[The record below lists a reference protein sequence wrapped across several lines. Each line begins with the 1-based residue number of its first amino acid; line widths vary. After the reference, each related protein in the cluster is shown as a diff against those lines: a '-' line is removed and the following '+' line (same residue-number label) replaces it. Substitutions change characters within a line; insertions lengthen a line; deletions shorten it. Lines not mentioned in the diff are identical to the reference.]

1 MFSYIF
7 MKILEKRPE
16 RYDVGINIL
25 SGGHSRRIKA
35 QIVQNHVK
43 PGMEILDVGCGTG
56 SLALDAAKADARVA
70 GVDIS
75 KGMLAVAQ
83 KRIAD
88 HGMEDRIT
96 LYHAGVVEI
105 ASLFDENRFDL
116 IISTLVFSELYS
128 EERALALHQIKSLLK
143 PEGTLVIAVEVPPG
157 KPLKKIIH
165 ALVRLPLTVLTYI
178 IAQTGTKPFTGISEE
193 IAESGFRI
201 IGEDRSFLDSF
212 MIVTAEKS
220 VKDRFDENVLPQTRP
235 SEDDFSLIQSLW
247 DFIGRWFP
255 NPVEPGLRVIGK
267 PDRNSPV
274 LLTSNFHLTVRR
286 VENALEGE
294 DVFLLVAPANG
305 INVWCGAC
313 GGELDTHS
321 AITVIKTSRIN
332 ERIDHHQIILPQFS
346 APGID
351 RGLLEKETG
360 MTGIFGPAYSKDI
373 PLFLKNRK
381 TVFAH
386 NRAEFSLP
394 FRVEMLLSMNLLV
407 WFAIG
412 IITLFIEPNMVL
424 PINVAFWIAGFILYA
439 GFPVIPG
446 KSGWLKAAI
455 LSAVQVSAIAIY
467 SVFMSFP
474 LFSHWKTMIIVT
486 AINMWLG
493 FDLRGI
499 VAGLP
504 SEAEWLMHRLGMR
517 SFGHIFSAGVFN
529 PGKINQDISKCNN
542 CRTCIMVCPK
552 GVFEAVDKHK
562 IRVHRQ
568 RDCFSCNACVTQ
580 CPEAALSLK
589 IPSSFEF

>member
-1 MFSYIF
+1 

-16 RYDVGINIL
+16 RYDAGINIL
-25 SGGHSRRIKA
+25 SGGHSKKIKK
-35 QIVQNHVK
+35 QIVQNYVE
-43 PGMEILDVGCGTG
+43 PGMEILDIGCGTG
-56 SLALDAAKADARVA
+56 SLAIDAAKAGAGIK

-88 HGMEDRIT
+88 NGMENRIT

-105 ASLFDENRFDL
+105 DSLFEKNSFDL
-116 IISTLVFSELYS
+116 IISTLVFSELYF
-128 EERALALHQIKSLLK
+128 EERALALRQIKKLLK
-143 PEGTLVIAVEVPPG
+143 SDGTLIIAVEVPPA

-165 ALVRLPLTVLTYI
+165 YLVRFPLAVLTYI
-178 IAQTGTKPFTGISEE
+178 IAQIGTNPFARISEE
-193 IAESGFRI
+193 IAESGLSI
-201 IGEDRSFLDSF
+201 TSENRSFLDSF
-212 MIVTAEKS
+212 TIISAKKS
-220 VKDRFDENVLPQTRP
+220 MDDSPDGVVLPKAKKP
-235 SEDDFSLIQSLW
+235 EGDFSYIKSLW

-255 NPVEPGLRVIGK
+255 NPVEPGLRIIGK

-286 VENALEGE
+286 VEKALKDE

-305 INVWCGAC
+305 INVWCGSC
-313 GGELDTHS
+313 GGDLNTH
-321 AITVIKTSRIN
+321 AVITAVKTSRIN
-332 ERIDHHQIILPQFS
+332 ERVDHRHFFLPQFS

-351 RGLLEKETG
+351 RGLLKKETG
-360 MTGIFGPAYSKDI
+360 ITGIFGPAHSKDI

-381 TVFAH
+381 TVLEH

-394 FRVEMLLSMNLLV
+394 FRLEMLLSMNLVV

-412 IITLFIEPNMVL
+412 IITLLIEPNMFL
-424 PINVAFWIAGFILYA
+424 SISANFWLAGFILYA

-446 KSGWLKAAI
+446 KSGWLKAAV
-455 LSAVQVSAIAIY
+455 LSAMEVIAIAVY
-467 SVFMSFP
+467 SVFMSLP
-474 LFSHWKTMIIVT
+474 MFSHWKTMIIVI

-504 SEAEWLMHRLGMR
+504 SEAEWLMHRLGMS

-529 PGKINQDISKCNN
+529 HNKIHQDIRKCNN
-542 CRTCIMVCPK
+542 CRICLTVCPK
-552 GVFEAVDKHK
+552 GVFEAVDKNK
-562 IRVHRQ
+562 IRIQRQ
-568 RDCFSCNACVTQ
+568 WECFSCNACAFQ
-580 CPEAALSLK
+580 CPEAALSL
-589 IPSSFEF
+589 E